1 MEREQCVD
9 LAPGTE
15 VMIDG
20 ESDVLVPQ
28 PSDDPHDP
36 LNWKRSW
43 KAMCIATSTVIS
55 ITQGFGPLALAP
67 MFGEYVKAFDSNLHD
82 VVKFTGVC
90 ILVLGFSNFI
100 WYQHLLLEPDEGP
113 SDGSSLGFRS
123 ARLSVDGQF

>member
-1 MEREQCVD
+1 MDQEQYVD
-9 LAPGTE
+9 IVPGTE

-20 ESDVLVPQ
+20 ESDVLVPR

-43 KAMCIATSTVIS
+43 KAMCIATSTMIS

-100 WYQHLLLEPDEGP
+100 WYGHLLLEFREDLANR
-113 SDGSSLGFRS
+113 SVLGSRL
-123 ARLSVDGQF
+123 ARLSVDGQC